1 MYKHVSNYGTIFQ
14 LSSFFCLQNWNL
26 ENILQELGEENNT
39 SKDKK
44 RKKTKTEKKKIQNKE
59 VGATNVNTISEMKP
73 PLEENHIEED
83 CREHRL
89 KYTFF
94 ERFLHGAQQKEKSS
108 ITKNSSNDIK
118 IVPPLVESE
127 IALQKHN
134 YPKEIHIKSKKHQ
147 RKITHEKN
155 KQIGR
160 YIYFF

>member
-1 MYKHVSNYGTIFQ
+1 M
-14 LSSFFCLQNWNL
+14 

-59 VGATNVNTISEMKP
+59 VGATNGNTISEMKP
-73 PLEENHIEED
+73 PLEENHIEQD
-83 CREHRL
+83 CREHSL
-89 KYTFF
+89 NSTFF
-94 ERFLHGAQQKEKSS
+94 EKFLHGAQQKEKSS

-118 IVPPLVESE
+118 TVVSVLVESK

-160 YIYFF
+160 YTPSLCYKNRSIRNNG